1 MLGHLATAAREFA
14 SLGGESLQLPARRGV
29 AQRLAAGGTS
39 SQRKLLAIG
48 STSASDVQI
57 DVNLRVMLT
66 GGRSNLRFVTRQ

>member
-1 MLGHLATAAREFA
+1 MTKVQTVLASGAA
-14 SLGGESLQLPARRGV
+14 S
-29 AQRLAAGGTS
+29 TKS

-48 STSASDVQI
+48 STSAADVQV